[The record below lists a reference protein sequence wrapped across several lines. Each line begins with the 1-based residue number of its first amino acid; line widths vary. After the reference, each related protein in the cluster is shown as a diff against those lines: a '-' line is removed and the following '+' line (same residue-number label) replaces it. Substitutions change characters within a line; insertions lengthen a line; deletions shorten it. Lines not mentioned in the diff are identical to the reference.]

1 MDDEILE
8 TKPLSRQRRDARFSS
23 FTSVQRKSAHI
34 PVLLHEVIEFLDLK
48 PGKFVVDGTVN
59 GGGHGAEILKR
70 IQPGGTLLGIDWDG
84 SLIEKLKKVFQS
96 GKNVF
101 LVHENYANLPDILKK
116 QRLPK
121 ADGLLLDLG
130 FSSEQIERSGRGFSF
145 LKDEPLLMTYS
156 DGEKPVKDILR
167 NLSEKELTD
176 ILFRYGEEKFAKRIA
191 RAIQTEEE
199 KKPIETTADLERVIR
214 DVVPVNY
221 ERGRINPST
230 RTFQALRIYANNELG
245 NLENVLKNLAH
256 IVKPGGRAVIISFH
270 SLEDRLVKNCFR
282 EMERNN
288 QAILLTKK
296 PVTAFEEEAREN
308 PRSRSAK
315 LRAIQMA

>member
-8 TKPLSRQRRDARFSS
+8 TKPLSRQRRDAH
-23 FTSVQRKSAHI
+23 SVQRKSAHI

-59 GGGHGAEILKR
+59 GGGHSAEILTR

-101 LVHENYANLPDILKK
+101 LINENYANLPDILKK

-145 LKDEPLLMTYS
+145 NPPADGEPLLMTYS

-191 RAIQTEEE
+191 HAIQAEEK
-199 KKPIETTADLERVIR
+199 KKPIETTADLNRVIR
-214 DVVPVNY
+214 DVVPANY

-256 IVKPGGRAVIISFH
+256 IVKPGGRAVVISFH

-288 QAILLTKK
+288 QVTLLTKK
-296 PVTAFEEEAREN
+296 PVTASEEEAREN

-315 LRAIQMA
+315 LRAIQMV